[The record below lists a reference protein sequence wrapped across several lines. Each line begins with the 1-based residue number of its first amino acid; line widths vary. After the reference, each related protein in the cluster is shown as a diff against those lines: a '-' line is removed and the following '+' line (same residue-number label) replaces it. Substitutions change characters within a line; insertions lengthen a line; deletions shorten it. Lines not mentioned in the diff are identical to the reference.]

1 MLKTR
6 LIQITIARD
15 YDAAYAILSVPRNF
29 LLWSPILETRF
40 EPRGNNGLDWLVDL
54 PSSGTAILR
63 FSAPNEFGVL
73 DYSIRPEGGARQV
86 RTTHMR
92 LVRNDDGCELIALY
106 FQMPGQDDE
115 SFASYTDWARND
127 LMVLKSVVEA
137 HDQAAKAPRTRIQE
151 RMPRA

>member
-6 LIQITIARD
+6 IIQISIARSYED
-15 YDAAYAILSVPRNF
+15 AYAIISVPRNF

-40 EPRGNNGLDWLVDL
+40 EPRGNSGLDWLVDL

-63 FSAPNEFGVL
+63 FSPPNQFGIL
-73 DYSIRPEGGARQV
+73 DYTILKENEAHV
-86 RTTHMR
+86 RTTAMR
-92 LVRNDDGCELIALY
+92 LVRNEDGCELVALF
-106 FQMPGQDDE
+106 FQVPGQDDDA
-115 SFASYTDWARND
+115 FDSYTDWARND

-137 HDQAAKAPRTRIQE
+137 HDQAPNAPKMRIQE